1 MDLNRQDVCR
11 LFDLL
16 EQLYQGK
23 RKSRDNV
30 TLAIW
35 AEVLKPWSYEQVRGA
50 AICRARESRYF
61 PDPSE
66 LTAYLPAVQENRPMD
81 PSLSEALDRKRQE
94 VDRWWAERKA
104 ALDAA
109 GLPTSAEFVQKG
121 GTVAEYWRLLRAA
134 GIEDGGGGGM
144 EQ

>member
-1 MDLNRQDVCR
+1 MNRQDVCR

-23 RKSRDNV
+23 RKPRDNV
-30 TLAIW
+30 TVAIW
-35 AEVLKPWSYEQVRGA
+35 AEVLKPWSYEQVRTA
-50 AICRARESRYF
+50 VVQRARENRFF

-66 LTAYLPAVQENRPMD
+66 IVAYLPAMQEDRPMD
-81 PSLSEALDRKRQE
+81 ERLAAALDRRRQE
-94 VDRWWAERKA
+94 VDQWWAQRKA

-109 GLPTSAEFVQKG
+109 GLPTSSEFVQKG
-121 GTVAEYWRLLRAA
+121 GTVAEYWRLLKAA
-134 GIEDGGGGGM
+134 GIEGGADDGM

>member
-1 MDLNRQDVCR
+1 MNRQDVCR

-23 RKSRDNV
+23 RKPRDNV
-30 TLAIW
+30 TVAIW
-35 AEVLKPWSYEQVRGA
+35 AEVLKPWSYEQVRTA
-50 AICRARESRYF
+50 VVQRARENRFF

-66 LTAYLPAVQENRPMD
+66 IVAYLPAMQEDRPMD
-81 PSLSEALDRKRQE
+81 ERLEAALDRRRQE
-94 VDRWWAERKA
+94 VDHWWAQRKA

-109 GLPTSAEFVQKG
+109 GLPTSSEFVQKG

-134 GIEDGGGGGM
+134 GIEGGADDGM

>member
-1 MDLNRQDVCR
+1 MNRQDVCR

-23 RKSRDNV
+23 RKPRDNV
-30 TLAIW
+30 TVAIW
-35 AEVLKPWSYEQVRGA
+35 AEVLKPWSYEQVRTA
-50 AICRARESRYF
+50 VVQRARENRFF

-66 LTAYLPAVQENRPMD
+66 IVAYLPAMQEDRPMD
-81 PSLSEALDRKRQE
+81 ERLAAALNRRRQE
-94 VDRWWAERKA
+94 VDQWWAQRKA

-109 GLPTSAEFVQKG
+109 GLPTSSEFVQKG

-134 GIEDGGGGGM
+134 GIEGGADDGM

>member
-1 MDLNRQDVCR
+1 MNRQDVCR

-23 RKSRDNV
+23 RKPRDNV
-30 TLAIW
+30 TVAIW
-35 AEVLKPWSYEQVRGA
+35 AEVLKPWSYEQVRTA
-50 AICRARESRYF
+50 VVQRARENRFF

-66 LTAYLPAVQENRPMD
+66 IVAYLPAMQEDWPMD
-81 PSLSEALDRKRQE
+81 ERLAAALDRRRQE
-94 VDRWWAERKA
+94 VDQWWAQRKA

-109 GLPTSAEFVQKG
+109 GLPTSSEFVQKG

-134 GIEDGGGGGM
+134 GIEGGADDGM

>member
-1 MDLNRQDVCR
+1 MNRQDVCR

-23 RKSRDNV
+23 RKPRDNV
-30 TLAIW
+30 TVAIW
-35 AEVLKPWSYEQVRGA
+35 AEVLKPWSYEQVRTA
-50 AICRARESRYF
+50 VVQRARENRFF

-66 LTAYLPAVQENRPMD
+66 IVAYLPAMQEDRPMD
-81 PSLSEALDRKRQE
+81 ERLAAALDRRRQE
-94 VDRWWAERKA
+94 VDQWWAQRKA

-109 GLPTSAEFVQKG
+109 GLPTSSEFVQKG
-121 GTVAEYWRLLRAA
+121 GTVEEYWRLLRAA
-134 GIEDGGGGGM
+134 GIEGGADDGM

>member
-1 MDLNRQDVCR
+1 MNRQDVCR

-23 RKSRDNV
+23 RKPRDNV
-30 TLAIW
+30 TVAIW
-35 AEVLKPWSYEQVRGA
+35 AEVLKPWSYEQVRTA
-50 AICRARESRYF
+50 VVQRARENRFF

-66 LTAYLPAVQENRPMD
+66 IVAYLPAMQEDRPMD
-81 PSLSEALDRKRQE
+81 ERLAAALDRRRQE
-94 VDRWWAERKA
+94 VDRWWAQRKA

-109 GLPTSAEFVQKG
+109 GLPTSSEFVQKG

-134 GIEDGGGGGM
+134 GIEGGADDGM

>member
-1 MDLNRQDVCR
+1 MNRQDVCR

-23 RKSRDNV
+23 RKPRDNV
-30 TLAIW
+30 TVAIW
-35 AEVLKPWSYEQVRGA
+35 AEVLKPWSYEQVRTA
-50 AICRARESRYF
+50 VVQRARENRFF

-66 LTAYLPAVQENRPMD
+66 IVAYLPAMQEDRPMD
-81 PSLSEALDRKRQE
+81 ERLAEALDRKRRE
-94 VDRWWAERKA
+94 VDQWWAQRKS

-109 GLPTSAEFVQKG
+109 GLPTSSEFVQKG

-134 GIEDGGGGGM
+134 GIEGGADDGM

>member
-1 MDLNRQDVCR
+1 MNRQDVGR

-23 RKSRDNV
+23 RKPRDNV

-50 AICRARESRYF
+50 AICRARENRYF

-66 LTAYLPAVQENRPMD
+66 LTAYLPAAQNERPMGQGIA
-81 PSLSEALDRKRQE
+81 EALEQKQQE
-94 VDRWWAERKA
+94 IDQWWAGRKA

-109 GLPTSAEFVQKG
+109 GLPASAEFVQKG
-121 GTVAEYWRLLRAA
+121 GTVAEYWRLLEAA
-134 GIEDGGGGGM
+134 GIERPL
-144 EQ
+144 

>member
-1 MDLNRQDVCR
+1 MNRQDVCR

-23 RKSRDNV
+23 RKPRDNV
-30 TLAIW
+30 TVAIW
-35 AEVLKPWSYEQVRGA
+35 AEVLKPWSYEQVRTA
-50 AICRARESRYF
+50 VVQRARENRFF

-66 LTAYLPAVQENRPMD
+66 IVAYLPAMQEDRPMD
-81 PSLSEALDRKRQE
+81 ERLAAALDRRRQE
-94 VDRWWAERKA
+94 VDQWWAQRKA

-109 GLPTSAEFVQKG
+109 GLPTSSEFVQKG

-134 GIEDGGGGGM
+134 GIESGADDGM

>member
-1 MDLNRQDVCR
+1 MNRQDVCR

-23 RKSRDNV
+23 RKPRDNV
-30 TLAIW
+30 TVAIW
-35 AEVLKPWSYEQVRGA
+35 AEVLKPWSYEQVRTA
-50 AICRARESRYF
+50 VVQRARENRFF

-66 LTAYLPAVQENRPMD
+66 IVAYLPAMQEDRPMD
-81 PSLSEALDRKRQE
+81 ERLAAALDRRRQE
-94 VDRWWAERKA
+94 VDQWWAQRKA

-109 GLPTSAEFVQKG
+109 GLPTSSEFVQKG

-134 GIEDGGGGGM
+134 GIEGGADDGM

>member
-1 MDLNRQDVCR
+1 MNRQDVCR

-23 RKSRDNV
+23 RKPRDNV
-30 TLAIW
+30 TVAIW
-35 AEVLKPWSYEQVRGA
+35 AEVLKPWSYEQVRTA
-50 AICRARESRYF
+50 VVQRARENRFF

-66 LTAYLPAVQENRPMD
+66 IVAYLPAMQEDRPMD
-81 PSLSEALDRKRQE
+81 ERLAAALDRRRQE
-94 VDRWWAERKA
+94 VDQWWAQRKA

-121 GTVAEYWRLLRAA
+121 GTVAEYWRLLKAA
-134 GIEDGGGGGM
+134 GIEGGADDGM

>member
-1 MDLNRQDVCR
+1 MNRQDVCR

-23 RKSRDNV
+23 RKPRDNV
-30 TLAIW
+30 TVAIW
-35 AEVLKPWSYEQVRGA
+35 AEVLKPWSYEQVRTA
-50 AICRARESRYF
+50 VVQRARENRFF

-66 LTAYLPAVQENRPMD
+66 IVAYLPAMKEDRPMD
-81 PSLSEALDRKRQE
+81 ERLAAALDRRRQE
-94 VDRWWAERKA
+94 VDQWWAQRKA

-109 GLPTSAEFVQKG
+109 GLPTSSEFVQKG
-121 GTVAEYWRLLRAA
+121 GTVAEYWRLLKAA
-134 GIEDGGGGGM
+134 GIEGGADDGM

>member
-1 MDLNRQDVCR
+1 MNRQDVCR

-23 RKSRDNV
+23 RKPRDNV
-30 TLAIW
+30 TVAIW
-35 AEVLKPWSYEQVRGA
+35 AEVLKPWSYEQVRTA
-50 AICRARESRYF
+50 VVQRARENRFF

-66 LTAYLPAVQENRPMD
+66 IVAYLPAMQEARPMD
-81 PSLSEALDRKRQE
+81 ERLAAALDRRRQE
-94 VDRWWAERKA
+94 VDQWWAQRKA

-109 GLPTSAEFVQKG
+109 GLPTSSEFVQKG
-121 GTVAEYWRLLRAA
+121 ETVAEYWRLLRAA
-134 GIEDGGGGGM
+134 GIEGGADDGM

>member
-1 MDLNRQDVCR
+1 MNRQDVCR

-23 RKSRDNV
+23 RKPRDNV

-50 AICRARESRYF
+50 SICRARENRYF

-66 LTAYLPAVQENRPMD
+66 LTAYLPIAPNEMPVDQGLAESLKQQEI
-81 PSLSEALDRKRQE
+81 
-94 VDRWWAERKA
+94 DRWWAQRKA

-109 GLPTSAEFVQKG
+109 GLPTSAEFVQNG
-121 GTVAEYWRLLRAA
+121 GTVAEYWRLLEEA
-134 GIEDGGGGGM
+134 GIERPL
-144 EQ
+144 

>member
-1 MDLNRQDVCR
+1 MNRQDVCR

-23 RKSRDNV
+23 RKPRDNV
-30 TLAIW
+30 TVAIW
-35 AEVLKPWSYEQVRGA
+35 AEVLKPWSYEQVRTA
-50 AICRARESRYF
+50 VVQRARENRFF

-66 LTAYLPAVQENRPMD
+66 IVAYLPAMQEDRPMD
-81 PSLSEALDRKRQE
+81 ERLAEALDRRRQE
-94 VDRWWAERKA
+94 VDQWWAQRKA

-109 GLPTSAEFVQKG
+109 GLPTSSEFVQKG

-134 GIEDGGGGGM
+134 GIEGGADDGM

>member
-1 MDLNRQDVCR
+1 MNRQDVCR

-23 RKSRDNV
+23 RKPRDNV
-30 TLAIW
+30 TVAIW
-35 AEVLKPWSYEQVRGA
+35 AEVLKPWSYEQVRTA
-50 AICRARESRYF
+50 VVQRARENRFF

-66 LTAYLPAVQENRPMD
+66 IVAYLPAMQEDRPMD
-81 PSLSEALDRKRQE
+81 ERLAAALDRRRQE
-94 VDRWWAERKA
+94 VDQWWAQRKA

-109 GLPTSAEFVQKG
+109 GIPTSSEFVQKG

-134 GIEDGGGGGM
+134 GIEGGADDGM